1 MELTYGTNQKTF
13 NSKQEEIIH
22 PKETGD
28 DLTCNKLEIKTMPR
42 RADMSTLFIGCLISR
57 GGGKAFEN

>member
-28 DLTCNKLEIKTMPR
+28 DLTCNKLEIKQKV
-42 RADMSTLFIGCLISR
+42 LL
-57 GGGKAFEN
+57 N